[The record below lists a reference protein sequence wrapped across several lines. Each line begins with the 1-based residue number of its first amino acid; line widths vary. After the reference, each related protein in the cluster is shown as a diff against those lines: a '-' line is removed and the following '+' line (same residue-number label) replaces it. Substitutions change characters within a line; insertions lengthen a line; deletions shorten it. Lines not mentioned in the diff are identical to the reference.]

1 MAAAG
6 PDLGAEQRAGPLGFD
21 QNIGELFDVGRIA
34 DRFSRGAIG
43 AGLGDARPLERH
55 FGVEHVT
62 RDFQIARP
70 RRAVDRFAKS
80 HRHHVGDAFGMR
92 HGGGELRDRRHDIDV
107 RQILQRA
114 HLVLAERALP
124 ADHQKRTLGAKRIG
138 DAGHRVGR
146 ARSRGRHDAAD
157 LAALAR
163 VAVGGVR
170 RDLLMAHVDDLD
182 AFVDAAVVDVDDMA
196 AAKRPDHLDAFVL
209 ERLGDQMPAGDHW
222 AGSFF
227 FSFAGRCHDCLP
239 STGCLK
245 KLSSTVASQSSVDWP
260 TDRFSAI
267 DRGKHIKH
275 RFADPFVIQRSN
287 SAREKSFCKA
297 ETNIARMN
305 CQTWVWN
312 AWSTCS
318 FTRRCLQ
325 SLKLSSLGY
334 RI

>member
-1 MAAAG
+1 MSAMRSVCGTVAAN
-6 PDLGAEQRAGPLGFD
+6 FV
-21 QNIGELFDVGRIA
+21 IGDMISTCGR
-34 DRFSRGAIG
+34 SCSE
-43 AGLGDARPLERH
+43 P
-55 FGVEHVT
+55 
-62 RDFQIARP
+62 
-70 RRAVDRFAKS
+70 
-80 HRHHVGDAFGMR
+80 
-92 HGGGELRDRRHDIDV
+92 
-107 RQILQRA
+107 ILCWR
-114 HLVLAERALP
+114 ERALP
-124 ADHQKRTLGAKRIG
+124 ADHQERTLGAKGIG

-146 ARSRGRHDAAD
+146 ARPGGRYDTAD

-163 VAVGGVR
+163 VAVGGVG

-182 AFVDAAVVDVDDMA
+182 AFVDAAVVDVDDVA
-196 AAKRPDHLDAFVL
+196 AAKRPDHFDAFVL

-222 AGSFF
+222 AASFF

-239 STGCLK
+239 STRCLK

-260 TDRFSAI
+260 TDLFSAI

-275 RFADPFVIQRSN
+275 RFAGPFVIQRSN